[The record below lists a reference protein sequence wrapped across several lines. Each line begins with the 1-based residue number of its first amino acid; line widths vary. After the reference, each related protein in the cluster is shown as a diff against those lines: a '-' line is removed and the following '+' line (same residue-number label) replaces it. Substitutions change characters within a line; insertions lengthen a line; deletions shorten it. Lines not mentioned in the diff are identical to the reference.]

1 MLKCYFSLILHGY
14 KVWIGKER
22 FSQNTISLFLW
33 NAIQAKG
40 TFKSTHYH
48 IAFITMQMDELN
60 EMWNNKRINDHLN
73 NIFKII
79 LEIIPN
85 NPNSAIQVLMKT
97 KYM

>member
-1 MLKCYFSLILHGY
+1 
-14 KVWIGKER
+14 
-22 FSQNTISLFLW
+22 
-33 NAIQAKG
+33 
-40 TFKSTHYH
+40 
-48 IAFITMQMDELN
+48 MQMDELN
-60 EMWNNKRINDHLN
+60 EMWNNKRINDHFN

>member
-1 MLKCYFSLILHGY
+1 M
-14 KVWIGKER
+14 GKER

-33 NAIQAKG
+33 NAIQEKG

-60 EMWNNKRINDHLN
+60 EMWNNKRINDHFN